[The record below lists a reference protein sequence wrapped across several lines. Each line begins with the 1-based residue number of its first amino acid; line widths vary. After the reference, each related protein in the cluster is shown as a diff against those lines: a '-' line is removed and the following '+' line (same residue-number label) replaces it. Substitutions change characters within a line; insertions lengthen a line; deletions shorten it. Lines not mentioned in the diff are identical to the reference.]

1 MSSAVQFCQVAKRY
15 AKLEREAVRGV
26 SFDVPEG
33 AAFALAGVNGAGK
46 STLMKCL
53 LDLTAADS
61 GTIALF
67 GVDSRKPTARQGLG
81 FLPERFNPPHYLKAR
96 DYLRLHLDLAVVPW
110 DQASVD
116 DLLSELDLDQKSI
129 ETPVRQLSKGMAQKL
144 GLAAIF
150 LCKPRLVVLD
160 EPMSG
165 LDPKA
170 RACVKRV
177 LKRVNQAGT
186 TIFFTSHAL
195 ADVEELCDQL
205 AVIDAGQLKFCGA
218 PTALLAQQHTE
229 SLEAAFLSVIQ

>member
-1 MSSAVQFCQVAKRY
+1 MPLALQFNQVAKRY

-26 SFDVPEG
+26 SFGVPVG

-67 GVDSRKPTARQGLG
+67 GVDSRRPEARRGLG
-81 FLPERFNPPHYLKAR
+81 FLPERFTPPFYLTAR
-96 DYLRLHLDLAVVPW
+96 DYLRLYLDLTGTPQNQVVVGAMLE
-110 DQASVD
+110 D
-116 DLLSELDLDQKSI
+116 LDLDPKALAS
-129 ETPVRQLSKGMAQKL
+129 PVRQLSKGMAQKL

-150 LCKPRLVVLD
+150 LSQPRLIVLD

-177 LKRVNQAGT
+177 LKRVHRAGA

-195 ADVEELCDQL
+195 ADVEELCDAL
-205 AVIDAGQLKFCGA
+205 AVIDAGQLKFCGTPA
-218 PTALLAQQHTE
+218 ALLAAQRTD
-229 SLEAAFLSVIQ
+229 SLEAAFLNVTE